1 MSSDNTILG
10 AVLGATAGYFFGPD
24 AGYAVYGGIAGAGV
38 GSAIDQQESAQEQAE
53 INRGFQERMSSTAHQ
68 RSVHDMRSAGIN
80 PILAAGA
87 GSSTPSGGQ
96 ASPVDMSPAL
106 TSALSAFRSAA
117 EIDNLKSTAERT
129 QAETENIR
137 VQKLLL
143 LNQLP
148 KSGLHADFYST
159 AKDVVDQLKS
169 GSFYLGSDGSFKPKN
184 LGFKGSGVPS
194 SDAKNMIKRLL
205 GR

>member
-80 PILAAGA
+80 PILAAGGGGASTPA
-87 GSSTPSGGQ
+87 GSMAQSYDV
-96 ASPVDMSPAL
+96 AAPAL
-106 TSALSAFRSAA
+106 STALQAARTIA
-117 EIDNLKSTAERT
+117 EIDNLEASNAKIKADTTVSNNSAKNLEVQNKLLTAEVPRA
-129 QAETENIR
+129 QNLAKTEQGTFGKIMSYVDR
-137 VQKLLL
+137 VRKAIF
-143 LNQLP
+143 
-148 KSGLHADFYST
+148 GGST
-159 AKDVVDQLKS
+159 VVH
-169 GSFYLGSDGSFKPKN
+169 P
-184 LGFKGSGVPS
+184 
-194 SDAKNMIKRLL
+194 R
-205 GR
+205 